1 MKKLYWLGAI
11 VMLFGILY
19 MRNEY
24 VQNKHIRFVNNMGV
38 GINFGNALDSTGI
51 SLYLEDADVAAY
63 EMAWNNPQITDEL
76 FEMVKE
82 AGFGVVRIPVS
93 WEEHIDENGTIDELW
108 LNRVE
113 EVVRMGL
120 SHDLYIILNT
130 HHESWVIPTK
140 EKEDETET
148 ILTAIWQQVA
158 ERFSDVDEHL
168 IFEVMNEPRL
178 QDTSL
183 EWTNGNDEMV
193 QVINELNQKF
203 VDVIRESGGENRTRY
218 LMIEP
223 YAGRYQASLELEIP
237 EDEYIIVSVHSYE
250 PYQFAQNEYGTD
262 EWSADNASD
271 IEGLVETVEALKE
284 QFIDNHIPVMIT
296 EFGCVY
302 KQNDEAR
309 EAWVQYYTT
318 LMRDNQIT
326 YIWWDNGGQDFALM
340 NRYNYTWE
348 FPRIVEIL
356 LNK

>member
-1 MKKLYWLGAI
+1 MKKLYCSGVI
-11 VMLFGILY
+11 FMLLGILY

-24 VQNKHIRFVNNMGV
+24 IQNEHIRYVNNMGV
-38 GINFGNALDSTGI
+38 GINFGNALDSTGV
-51 SLYLEDADVAAY
+51 SRYHENADVATY

-76 FEMVKE
+76 FKMVKE

-93 WEEHIDENGTIDELW
+93 WEEHIDEYGTIDELW

-140 EKEDETET
+140 ENEDETEK
-148 ILTAIWQQVA
+148 ILVSIWKQLA
-158 ERFSDVDEHL
+158 DTFSDVDEHL
-168 IFEVMNEPRL
+168 IFEAMNEPRL

-183 EWTNGNDEMV
+183 EWTDGNDEMV

-203 VDVIRESGGENRTRY
+203 VDVIRESGGENLTRY

-223 YAGRYQASLELEIP
+223 YAGRYQAALELKIP

-250 PYQFAQNEYGTD
+250 PYQFAQNEHGTD
-262 EWSADNASD
+262 QWSMENEND
-271 IEGLVETVEALKE
+271 IQDLIETIQVLKK
-284 QFIDNHIPVMIT
+284 QFINNGIPVMIT

-309 EAWVQYYTT
+309 EEWVQFYTT
-318 LMRDNQIT
+318 LMRINQIA
-326 YIWWDNGGQDFALM
+326 YVWWDNGSQEYALM
-340 NRYNYTWE
+340 NRDNYTWE
-348 FPRIVEIL
+348 FPRIVDIL